1 MYLARTNDTLLMKW
15 FALLFGLLFITCN
28 NQSKNEAHNLSGKVV
43 AIADGDTFTL
53 LLADN
58 TTKKIRLHGVDAPER
73 KQPFGTVA
81 RQRLSELIFSKPV
94 SVRQTDVDRY
104 GRVVGI
110 AYVNGTPV
118 NEEMLRSGLVW
129 HYTEYDSNPR
139 WARLER
145 EARRAKVGL
154 WQDAHPVAPW
164 EWRKAQRAKRKAA

>member
-1 MYLARTNDTLLMKW
+1 MKWLTLLC
-15 FALLFGLLFITCN
+15 ALLLIACN
-28 NQSKNEAHNLSGKVV
+28 NRSKNADAGLSGKVV

-94 SVRQTDVDRY
+94 SVQQTDVDQY

-110 AYVNGTPV
+110 AYVNGASV

-129 HYTEYDSNPR
+129 HYTEYDKNPK
-139 WARLER
+139 WTQLEQD
-145 EARRAKVGL
+145 ARRAKVGL
-154 WQDAHPVAPW
+154 WQDPHPVAPW
-164 EWRKAQRAKRKAA
+164 EWRREQRAKRKAA

>member
-1 MYLARTNDTLLMKW
+1 MKW
-15 FALLFGLLFITCN
+15 LALLFGLLFITCN
-28 NQSKNEAHNLSGKVV
+28 NRSKNEAYNLSGKVV

-58 TTKKIRLHGVDAPER
+58 STKKIRLHGVDAPER

-94 SVRQTDVDRY
+94 KVQQTDIDQY
-104 GRVVGI
+104 GRVVAI
-110 AYVNGTPV
+110 AYVDGTSV

-129 HYTEYDSNPR
+129 HYTEYDKNPK
-139 WARLER
+139 WAELER

-154 WQDAHPVAPW
+154 WQDPNPVAPW
-164 EWRKAQRAKRKAA
+164 EWRRVQRAKRKAA